1 MPNLNLTKDEAR
13 AIMEYL
19 RTQGPATAAAR

>member
-1 MPNLNLTKDEAR
+1 MPNLGVPQDEAR

-19 RTQGPATAAAR
+19 RTQPSSEKK